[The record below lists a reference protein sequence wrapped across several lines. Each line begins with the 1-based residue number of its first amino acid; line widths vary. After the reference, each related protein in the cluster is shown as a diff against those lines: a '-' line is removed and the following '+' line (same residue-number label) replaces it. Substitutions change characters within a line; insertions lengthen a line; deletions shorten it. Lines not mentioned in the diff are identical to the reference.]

1 MRRLGLVRQ
10 QIFMVKRLFVA
21 SSLLLLLGGCAVQS
35 ASVSEHGFYIPQ
47 NLTEANA
54 QLDKVLTPKAR
65 TKFSG
70 LPDSSLQYVNLELLS
85 EWDHD
90 SSRLT
95 RYLNRYVQP
104 QYQQWPYFDWQVR
117 QHLILLSY
125 LRYLQQRPF
134 DVAVEAHRVYAEADS
149 ATQRA
154 ARIRLVHL
162 VADSIDGIYIPR
174 NLRESFTQLDR
185 LLPDTIKQRLR
196 HPDSRYGL
204 ADFHM
209 GLGLWMRNNWQLWGG
224 SRLQQYL
231 QALGVEH
238 PDNMSGVI
246 LTTYSDYLNGQPLD
260 EQALRAAYAP
270 AVATSQPVARVDS
283 LAVVATQRP
292 ATSRPRRH
300 KRREYTEEY
309 RRFLRRRRIAD
320 FDELPPG
327 AYGIPGAAD

>member
-1 MRRLGLVRQ
+1 ML
-10 QIFMVKRLFVA
+10 KRLFA
-21 SSLLLLLGGCAVQS
+21 AGSLLFLLGSCAVQS

-47 NLTEANA
+47 NLTESNE
-54 QLDKVLTPKAR
+54 QLDKVLTPRAR
-65 TKFSG
+65 MKFSG
-70 LPDSSLQYVNLELLS
+70 LQDTSLQYVSLEIVS
-85 EWDHD
+85 EWDQD

-104 QYQQWPYFDWQVR
+104 QYAQWPYFDWQVR

-134 DVAVEAHRVYAEADS
+134 DVAVEAHQVYAQADS
-149 ATQRA
+149 AAHRA
-154 ARIRLVHL
+154 ERIRQVHL

-185 LLPDTIKQRLR
+185 LLPDTVKQRLR
-196 HPDSRYGL
+196 HPDPRYGL
-204 ADFHM
+204 GDFHM

-231 QALGVEH
+231 QALGVKH

-246 LTTYSDYLNGQPLD
+246 LTTYSEYLNGNPLD

-270 AVATSQPVARVDS
+270 TVTTSQPVARVDS

-292 ATSRPRRH
+292 ATSRSKRH

-309 RRFLRRRRIAD
+309 RRFLRRRRIDD
-320 FDELPPG
+320 FHELPWG
-327 AYGIPGAAD
+327 AYGIPGEIEQVP

>member
-1 MRRLGLVRQ
+1 MLKHLLAVGS
-10 QIFMVKRLFVA
+10 LF
-21 SSLLLLLGGCAVQS
+21 LLGACAVQS
-35 ASVSEHGFYIPQ
+35 ASRSEHGFYIPQ
-47 NLTEANA
+47 NLTETNT

-70 LPDSSLQYVNLELLS
+70 LQDSSLQYVSLEILS
-85 EWDHD
+85 EWDQD
-90 SSRLT
+90 SSRLK

-104 QYQQWPYFDWQVR
+104 HYDQWPYFDWQVR
-117 QHLILLSY
+117 QHLILLAY

-134 DVAVEAHRVYAEADS
+134 DVAVEAQRVYAQADS
-149 ATQRA
+149 EAKRA
-154 ARIRLVHL
+154 ERTRQVHM
-162 VADSIDGIYIPR
+162 VADSIDGVYIPR

-196 HPDSRYGL
+196 HPDPEYGL
-204 ADFHM
+204 AGFHM

-231 QALGVEH
+231 QTLGIQH

-246 LTTYSDYLNGQPLD
+246 LTTYSEYLTGKPLD

-270 AVATSQPVARVDS
+270 SIPINQSVIRVDS
-283 LAVVATQRP
+283 LAVVPEQSQAI
-292 ATSRPRRH
+292 SRPKRH

-309 RRFLRRRRIAD
+309 RRFLRRRRIDD
-320 FDELPPG
+320 FHELPPE
-327 AYGIPGAAD
+327 AYAEPVEME

>member
-1 MRRLGLVRQ
+1 
-10 QIFMVKRLFVA
+10 
-21 SSLLLLLGGCAVQS
+21 
-35 ASVSEHGFYIPQ
+35 
-47 NLTEANA
+47 
-54 QLDKVLTPKAR
+54 
-65 TKFSG
+65 
-70 LPDSSLQYVNLELLS
+70 LQYVSLELLS

-117 QHLILLSY
+117 QHLVLLSY

-231 QALGVEH
+231 
-238 PDNMSGVI
+238 
-246 LTTYSDYLNGQPLD
+246 D
-260 EQALRAAYAP
+260 EQTLRAAYAP